1 MTERI
6 QQILEPETAHFSSSP
21 DGSLQLDIK
30 GIKFFPRIWI
40 YRSYPLSHKGE
51 FLSVRD
57 ATDEDLPEIGV
68 IPDLAQ
74 FPEAAQE
81 IILSELQRR
90 YYVPVITN
98 VLSIKEARDHL
109 HWNVV
114 TDKGPREFIVRNP
127 FDRIRT
133 LENNRLLIID
143 DHNCRYEMENYQMLP
158 EKLKYMLSKY
168 IYL

>member
-1 MTERI
+1 MTETI
-6 QQILEPETAHFSSSP
+6 QQILEPGTAHFFHSS

-68 IPDLAQ
+68 IPDITR
-74 FPEAAQE
+74 FPKDAQE

-90 YYVPVITN
+90 YYVPVITK
-98 VLSIKEARDHL
+98 VLSIKESRDHL
-109 HWNVV
+109 QWNVT
-114 TDKGPREFIVRNP
+114 TDKGTRKFTVRNP
-127 FDRIRT
+127 FDKIRT
-133 LENNRLLIID
+133 LDNNRLLIID
-143 DHNCRYEMENYQMLP
+143 EHNCRYEMESSQLLP
-158 EKLKYMLSKY
+158 EKLKYLLSKY